1 MLPCA
6 ALFGDFCGHTDEA
19 SPPSSKLGYLKVVN
33 AFRVRSLCVGV
44 SLALVAGSAFAS
56 QPDPNR
62 VLVQFKPGAKA
73 NVERSLQ
80 AAGARFHHSFDE
92 LNAFAVTVPEAALNG
107 LRNNPNVLLV
117 EQDAPRYPM
126 AQTVPYGIDLVQA
139 PQAWAAGHTG
149 NGITVCV
156 IDSGLKTNH
165 EDISGAKVSGGFPS
179 GYNNDT
185 CGHGTHVAG
194 TIAAIDNAS
203 GVVGVSPGDVNLFI
217 VKVFDGASC
226 GWSYSSSLI
235 DAANRC
241 AAAGAKIINMSLGG
255 STSSTTESNGFANLY
270 NQGILSIAAAGNDG
284 NNRHSYPASYS
295 SVVSVAAVDA
305 NKAHASFSQ
314 YTNQVELAAPGV
326 AVLSTVPWSAASTT
340 VDGTGYL
347 VSTMDG
353 SVQQSRSGAIAN
365 GGDCSTV
372 GSWSGRVVMCERGG
386 IAFNDKARNVQA
398 GGGVAAIIYNN
409 VAGSFAG
416 TLGTTNVATIP
427 TVAMSREDG
436 VFIVGNK
443 IGTQATVNTSSD
455 PNGSGYEAW
464 DGTSMATPHVSG
476 AAAVVWSA
484 VPDATNQQVRDALAA
499 TAEDLGAA
507 GRDNYYG
514 HGLIRVADAIAYL
527 QGNGGGGGG
536 GGGGDPGTTTAV
548 VDSVT
553 VSASRKGKNWK
564 ASAAV
569 SVRSTGGQAIA
580 GASVTGCFTGAVSG
594 CGTGTTGSNGT
605 VTFSSANYG
614 GGSVSFCVNSVSGT
628 GISFQAGANDCG
640 SN

>member
-1 MLPCA
+1 MNQ
-6 ALFGDFCGHTDEA
+6 
-19 SPPSSKLGYLKVVN
+19 VVN

-80 AAGARFHHSFDE
+80 AAGARFHHAFDD
-92 LNAFAVTVPEAALNG
+92 LNTFAVTVPAAALNG

-126 AQTVPYGIDLVQA
+126 AQTRPYGIDLVKA
-139 PQAWAAGHTG
+139 PAAWSAGHTG
-149 NGITVCV
+149 SGVSICI
-156 IDSGLKTNH
+156 IDSGIKANH
-165 EDISGAKVSGGFPS
+165 EDLVGVNVID
-179 GYNNDT
+179 GYPVGYDNDT

-194 TIAAIDNAS
+194 SIAAADNSS
-203 GVVGVSPGDVNLFI
+203 GVVGVSPGDVNLYI

-241 AAAGAKIINMSLGG
+241 GGFGADIISMSLGG
-255 STSSTTESNGFANLY
+255 GTSSTAEASAFQNLF
-270 NQGILSIAAAGNDG
+270 NQGVLSIAAAGNDG
-284 NNRHSYPASYS
+284 NRRHSYPASYD
-295 SVVSVAAVDA
+295 SVISVAAVDA
-305 NKAHASFSQ
+305 NKVRADFSQ
-314 YTNQVELAAPGV
+314 YTNQVELSAPGV

-340 VDGTGYL
+340 VDDTGYL
-347 VSTMDG
+347 VSAMDG
-353 SVQQSRSGAIAN
+353 SVQQSKSGAVAS
-365 GGDCSTV
+365 GGDCSSV
-372 GSWSGRVVMCERGG
+372 GSWSGKVVMCERGG

-416 TLGTTNVATIP
+416 TMGTTNVAGIP
-427 TVAMSREDG
+427 TVAMSQEDG
-436 VFIVGNK
+436 QYIVANK
-443 IGTQATVNTSSD
+443 LGTSATVNTTSD

-484 VPDATNQQVRDALAA
+484 VPGATNQQVRDALAA
-499 TAEDLGAA
+499 TAEDLGSA

-514 HGLIRVADAIAYL
+514 YGLVDIPAAIAHL
-527 QGNGGGGGG
+527 QANAGGGGGG
-536 GGGGDPGTTTAV
+536 GGGGTDVTAQ
-548 VDSVT
+548 VDSVS
-553 VSASRKGKNWK
+553 VSASKKGKNWK
-564 ASAAV
+564 ASATVAI
-569 SVRSTGGQAIA
+569 SSTTGGAVA
-580 GASVTGCFTGAVSG
+580 GATVSGCFSGTVSG

-605 VTFSSANYG
+605 VTFTSANYG
-614 GGSVSFCVNSVSGT
+614 GGSVSFCVTDVSGT
-628 GISFQAGANDCG
+628 GITFQAGANDCG